1 VRTTRKLPYQQVA
14 SKSLKTAVLYA
25 NERLRPYLPE
35 TDWYQ
40 KDRLYRMLEHHGSV
54 FIKPDKGGGG
64 AGAIRLTKLG
74 GGIVKCETLYERK
87 KLPIRQ
93 ISTWIER
100 KFRPDK
106 KYIMQQGIELARIE
120 GRPFDLRINLQKPH
134 KYWEITGVCAKVAAP
149 GKIVT
154 NHCKGGMPIELHT
167 ALQKITDGN
176 LTEMKNLHKEL
187 HYLSIE
193 IAKTLNTR
201 FKGLK
206 ELGIDAGIDSD
217 LKIWVFEVNTRP
229 DFKMFRDLKDRSQY
243 RRIKKIHSLIV

>member
-1 VRTTRKLPYQQVA
+1 VQTARKITYQQVA
-14 SKSLKTAVLYA
+14 SKSVKTAVLYK

-35 TDWYQ
+35 MDWYR
-40 KDRLYRMLEHHGSV
+40 KDRLYGLLERHGAV

-64 AGAIRLTKLG
+64 AGAIRLTKLIDG
-74 GGIVKCETLYERK
+74 LVKCETLYERK

-100 KFRPDK
+100 KFRPHK
-106 KYIMQQGIELARIE
+106 KYIMQQGIELAKIE
-120 GRPFDLRINLQKPH
+120 GRPFDLRINLQKPLSH
-134 KYWEITGVCAKVAAP
+134 WEVTGICAKVAAP

-167 ALQKITDGN
+167 ALKKITDGD
-176 LTEMKNLHKEL
+176 LVKMKNLHKEIY
-187 HYLSIE
+187 YLSIE
-193 IAKTLNTR
+193 IAKTLNER

-206 ELGIDAGIDSD
+206 ELGIDAGIDKNF
-217 LKIWVFEVNTRP
+217 KIWVFEVNTRP

-243 RRIKKIHSLIV
+243 HRIKKIHRLIV